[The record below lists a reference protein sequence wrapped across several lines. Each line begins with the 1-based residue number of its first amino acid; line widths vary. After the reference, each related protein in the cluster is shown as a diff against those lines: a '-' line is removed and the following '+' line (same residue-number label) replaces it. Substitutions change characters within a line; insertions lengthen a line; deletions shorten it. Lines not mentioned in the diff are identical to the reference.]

1 MKRPTWPLANPHSR
15 HISDLNVSSCGRR
28 ERQPRTAL
36 AHSEGEGNQ
45 ITICN
50 LKTAATK
57 GAATHNGGERR
68 RTPFLFTLTNSAG
81 IASRL
86 GKFPPRLSEWSKI
99 RTMLTTWPGSIYVYT
114 RRAPHWWPEGRARPP
129 TSSNGAMMYVVRTWE
144 PWMTSTMTAVS
155 AGWRSQTMN
164 SSLCNYSTCAA
175 WTNTVNSLPPS
186 K

>member
-1 MKRPTWPLANPHSR
+1 MFLLAGVGKGNREPRSLTR
-15 HISDLNVSSCGRR
+15 KEKEIRSQSAISKLQRQR
-28 ERQPRTAL
+28 ERQR
-36 AHSEGEGNQ
+36 
-45 ITICN
+45 
-50 LKTAATK
+50 
-57 GAATHNGGERR
+57 NGGRLW

-86 GKFPPRLSEWSKI
+86 GKLPPRLSEWSKI

-155 AGWRSQTMN
+155 AGWRSQTRS